1 MRIMKSFA
9 VLAVLGALV
18 VPVAARAQA
27 AVQANIPFEFAA
39 GDSIL
44 PPGSYQFES
53 SSHVGMLT
61 IWSIDQNTRRLLM
74 ANRAYRSGRGDRTG
88 KVVFNKYGDRYFLA
102 EVWSLGEESGRRVP
116 KTRQER
122 EASRTAKA
130 QPFMVAAR

>member
-18 VPVAARAQA
+18 VPVAARAQT

-39 GDSIL
+39 GGSLL
-44 PPGSYQFES
+44 PPGSYQFET
-53 SSHVGMLT
+53 SSHGRILAVQGM
-61 IWSIDQNTRRLLM
+61 DRKTRWLLM
-74 ANRAYRSGRGDRTG
+74 ASRAYRFIGGDRPG
-88 KVVFNKYGDRYFLA
+88 KVVFNKYGNRYFLS
-102 EVWSLGEESGRRVP
+102 EVWSLGEEAGHRLP

-122 EASRTAKA
+122 EASLKASA